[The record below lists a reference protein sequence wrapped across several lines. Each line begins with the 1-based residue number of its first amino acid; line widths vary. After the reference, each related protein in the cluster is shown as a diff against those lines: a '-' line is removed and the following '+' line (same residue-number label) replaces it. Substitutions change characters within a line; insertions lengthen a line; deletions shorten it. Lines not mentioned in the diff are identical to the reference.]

1 MKWLLQFLLV
11 LHSFT
16 VNAQFIAHQ
25 KANYELA
32 ARFSPK
38 KLEKMIF
45 STAVDPHWMK
55 TGNKFWYTYETT
67 SGKKWYI
74 VDPVKLTKT
83 PMFDNDKLAAAIT
96 RIVKDPFDGKHMSLD
111 NLKFV
116 KEEQWISF
124 EVKST
129 AEETKKDTTKKA
141 TAAKEKKTFY
151 FEYNIAADSLVELTD
166 FKKPKAKPSWAN
178 QSPDQ
183 KWVIYAKNFNL
194 YRMDSANLRKAIA
207 NEDDSTIVE
216 EKLTEDGIENYGY
229 GESFGETNV
238 EKTANR
244 KKRKSVFV
252 MWSPD
257 AKYFTIVRTDSRNV
271 KDLWVINSIAE
282 PRPTLETYKYHM
294 PGEKEAPQRELM
306 VFEMASKKMTKI
318 NTSLFKDQEI
328 SVWAA
333 NADKRNRDDEFR
345 PMIWLGDNTRFYFS
359 RTSRDLKK
367 IDICALDLT
376 TQHVT
381 VLVEE
386 RLNTYVEIRKPYFF
400 NNGKEFI
407 HWSERDGW
415 AHLYHYDVSGK
426 LKSQITSGPWH
437 VEDIESVDEK
447 TRTVYFTAN
456 GKEADEDPYYLHLYK
471 AGLDGSGVKLLNAGD
486 FDHAVSLDENKRF
499 FVDNHSRVNT
509 IPVSVL
515 YDANG
520 KKIMDLEK
528 ADLASLLQAG
538 YKFPQPFTAK
548 ADDGITDLYGVI
560 YKPFDFDSTKK
571 YPIIAYVYPG
581 PQTESVNKAF
591 GRSMDRI
598 DRLAQF
604 GFVVVTLGN
613 RGGHPSRSKWYHNYG
628 YGNLRD
634 YGLADKKAVIEQLA
648 QRYSYLDINRVGIHG
663 HSGGGFMST
672 AAMLVYPDFFKV
684 AVSSAGNHEN
694 NIYNRWWS
702 EKHHGVREQISDKG
716 DTSFLYAIEKNSELA
731 KNLKGHLMLSH
742 GDIDNNVHPA
752 NTMRMANA
760 LIKANKRF
768 DLVLLPGQRHGY
780 GDMTEYF
787 FWLMGDYFSKW
798 LLGDFSQTV
807 DITEMNKEI
816 QQTDNK
822 R

>member
-1 MKWLLQFLLV
+1 MKRLFLFILLLTSFLA
-11 LHSFT
+11 
-16 VNAQFIAHQ
+16 NAQFTAHQ

-45 STAVDPHWMK
+45 STSVDPHWMK
-55 TGNKFWYTYETT
+55 TGNKFWYTYETP

-74 VDPVKLTKT
+74 VDPVKMTRT
-83 PMFDNDKLAAAIT
+83 QMFDNDKLAAAIT
-96 RIVKDPFDGKHMSLD
+96 RIVKDPFDGKHMGLE

-129 AEETKKDTTKKA
+129 EEETKKDTTKKA
-141 TAAKEKKTFY
+141 AATKEKKTFY
-151 FEYNIAADSLVELTD
+151 FEYNIAADSLVELKD
-166 FKKPKAKPSWAN
+166 HKKPKPKPSWAN
-178 QSPDQ
+178 LSPDQ
-183 KWVIYAKNFNL
+183 KWAVYAKNFNL
-194 YRMDSANLRKAIA
+194 YRMDSANLRKAIQ

-216 EKLTEDGIENYGY
+216 EKITDDGIENYGY
-229 GESFGETNV
+229 GESYSETNV
-238 EKTANR
+238 EKLANR

-257 AKYFTIVRTDSRNV
+257 ARYFTLVRTDSRNV

-306 VFEMASKKMTKI
+306 LFEMASKKMSKI

-328 SVWAA
+328 SVWPA
-333 NADKRNRDDEFR
+333 NADKRNRDDEFK
-345 PMIWLGDNTRFYFS
+345 PMVWLGDNTRFYFS
-359 RTSRDLKK
+359 RTSRDLKR
-367 IDICALDLT
+367 IDICALDIA
-376 TQHVT
+376 TQSVS

-415 AHLYHYDVSGK
+415 AHLYHYDVNGK
-426 LKSQITSGPWH
+426 LRSQITSGPWH
-437 VEDIESVDEK
+437 VEDIEAVDDK

-456 GKEADEDPYYLHLYK
+456 GKEQEEDPYYLHLYK
-471 AGLDGSGVKLLNAGD
+471 AGLDGSGVKLLNSGD
-486 FDHAVSLDENKRF
+486 FDHAVSLDESKRF
-499 FVDNHSRVNT
+499 FVDNFSRVNT
-509 IPVSVL
+509 TPISAL
-515 YDANG
+515 YDATG

-528 ADLASLLQAG
+528 ADLSSLFQAG

-634 YGLADKKAVIEQLA
+634 YGLADKKSSIRTIVATIFLFGYQSCG
-648 QRYSYLDINRVGIHG
+648 YSRTFRRRIHVNCRNACLSRLFQG
-663 HSGGGFMST
+663 CSFFGGQ
-672 AAMLVYPDFFKV
+672 P
-684 AVSSAGNHEN
+684 
-694 NIYNRWWS
+694 
-702 EKHHGVREQISDKG
+702 
-716 DTSFLYAIEKNSELA
+716 
-731 KNLKGHLMLSH
+731 
-742 GDIDNNVHPA
+742 
-752 NTMRMANA
+752 
-760 LIKANKRF
+760 
-768 DLVLLPGQRHGY
+768 
-780 GDMTEYF
+780 
-787 FWLMGDYFSKW
+787 
-798 LLGDFSQTV
+798 
-807 DITEMNKEI
+807 
-816 QQTDNK
+816 
-822 R
+822 

>member
-11 LHSFT
+11 LLSFT
-16 VNAQFIAHQ
+16 VNAQFTAHQ

-151 FEYNIAADSLVELTD
+151 FEYNIASDSLVELTD

-183 KWVIYAKNFNL
+183 KWVVYAKNFNL

-229 GESFGETNV
+229 GESYGETNV

-333 NADKRNRDDEFR
+333 NADKRNRDDQFR

-447 TRTVYFTAN
+447 NRTVYFTAN

-471 AGLDGSGVKLLNAGD
+471 AGLDGL
-486 FDHAVSLDENKRF
+486 SL
-499 FVDNHSRVNT
+499 
-509 IPVSVL
+509 
-515 YDANG
+515 
-520 KKIMDLEK
+520 
-528 ADLASLLQAG
+528 
-538 YKFPQPFTAK
+538 
-548 ADDGITDLYGVI
+548 
-560 YKPFDFDSTKK
+560 
-571 YPIIAYVYPG
+571 
-581 PQTESVNKAF
+581 
-591 GRSMDRI
+591 
-598 DRLAQF
+598 
-604 GFVVVTLGN
+604 
-613 RGGHPSRSKWYHNYG
+613 
-628 YGNLRD
+628 
-634 YGLADKKAVIEQLA
+634 
-648 QRYSYLDINRVGIHG
+648 IH
-663 HSGGGFMST
+663 
-672 AAMLVYPDFFKV
+672 
-684 AVSSAGNHEN
+684 
-694 NIYNRWWS
+694 I
-702 EKHHGVREQISDKG
+702 
-716 DTSFLYAIEKNSELA
+716 
-731 KNLKGHLMLSH
+731 
-742 GDIDNNVHPA
+742 
-752 NTMRMANA
+752 
-760 LIKANKRF
+760 
-768 DLVLLPGQRHGY
+768 
-780 GDMTEYF
+780 
-787 FWLMGDYFSKW
+787 
-798 LLGDFSQTV
+798 
-807 DITEMNKEI
+807 
-816 QQTDNK
+816 
-822 R
+822 

>member
-11 LHSFT
+11 LLSFT
-16 VNAQFIAHQ
+16 VNAQFTAHQ

-151 FEYNIAADSLVELTD
+151 FEYNIASDSLVELTD

-183 KWVIYAKNFNL
+183 KWVVYAKNFNL

-207 NEDDSTIVE
+207 NEDDTTIVE

-229 GESFGETNV
+229 GESYGETNV

-376 TQHVT
+376 TQQVT

-471 AGLDGSGVKLLNAGD
+471 AGLDGSGTKLLNAGD
-486 FDHAVSLDENKRF
+486 FDHAVSLDESNRF

-515 YDANG
+515 CDANG

-816 QQTDNK
+816 QQTGNK